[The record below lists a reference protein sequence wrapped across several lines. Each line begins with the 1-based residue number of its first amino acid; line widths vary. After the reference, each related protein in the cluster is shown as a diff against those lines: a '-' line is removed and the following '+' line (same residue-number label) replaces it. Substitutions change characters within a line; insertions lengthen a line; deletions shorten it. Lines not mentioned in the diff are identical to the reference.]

1 VRNEQSAIGH
11 VARHRALGPATR
23 MLRKVRWLRVM
34 HPRQPAPVSL
44 DLHLDAAC
52 RVATPTT
59 K

>member
-1 VRNEQSAIGH
+1 
-11 VARHRALGPATR
+11 